1 MPNFSCVRTVVVIST
16 FLSCLTH
23 VNAQTSV
30 PIKPKIIRDLSG
42 YWVHGG
48 GGNNPFNWFDGY
60 GTVDP
65 KNGVTTFPSSNRA
78 DTTQALPFR
87 NFPDYY
93 PRGFNPR
100 GYLQYNGNRGL
111 RMVFDLAGDKDALK
125 DLKYSIT
132 DIYAYDNTF
141 YAGDSIFFYNF
152 DNVLAMPVAE
162 RWKYLARPDSLLTP
176 FATLVTQAWAANP
189 AGSKWINV
197 NTNDSMRYIL
207 VRVVTKDRGNFT
219 TYPQFGELVIY
230 GSPAFSGS
238 VNPRPTTYSGPL
250 PAKIPLSKFV
260 GTNQGSFADTSQL
273 IYDGNIRDYE
283 AVQYYDNTSSDY
295 PNNTYNFN
303 PWSWTNAGLHYPQA
317 LKNQGRFLWASIRGC
332 SHYMVNATG
341 GNGGQ
346 VINTNHP
353 GDEPENPFSYTRS
366 GDFFYNYAAK
376 YGSNPAASGTRW
388 VNDAGFPNGLNY
400 YDAVENGNED
410 EFVGLSILGYMM
422 KSFVDY
428 DGWEGRVGTGLG
440 IKNADP
446 NFKMVMSA
454 SVYMDS
460 NRVDCYVWLSKIL
473 RSDGKFPFSIIN
485 NHHYSRTYD
494 NKIDYNPM
502 IEQQVGEKGES
513 PEKDLMYD
521 KLNSYTNFYY
531 NILDGD
537 TSVKVFLTE
546 WGYDNFPDAPPS
558 VAALNSLWTIS
569 GTPLVPGY
577 DNLQSKA
584 LMMLRGETIMAAT
597 GLRGYNEFM
606 FHNAYY
612 GPNTINML
620 FATSG
625 RTTADP
631 MASVKFPWYWY
642 RAGLYTYLKNYYPD
656 AVLSN
661 NGDNLWV
668 IRWKNMQNPDS
679 VCYQVWKGSYN
690 GSSLPNQ
697 SISIGAVAGSTASQ
711 VELSFTQATGTVTT
725 VPAGGGYLTINALE
739 KPLFYFVKQDTATII
754 NQLPVANAGPDQN
767 LPTVTVSTALDGS
780 ASSDPDGTIVSYK
793 WVKISGANGV
803 VITSDTSVSPTITG
817 LLPGVYVFELSVTD
831 DKGAIARDQV
841 TITVILPPNQ
851 PPVANAGADISMTL
865 PTNGASL
872 DGTGSMDP
880 DGSIVTYSWTKLSGP
895 AQYTLVNPGAAATSL
910 NNLVQGVYSFILTV
924 TDNRGATAAD
934 TVVVTVNPGLPPPN
948 QPPVANA
955 GPDISITLPVNS
967 AILNGSGSSDPDGA
981 VVSYAWTKISGP
993 AQYLLVNAGNAVAN
1007 VSNLVAGVYSFRL
1020 QVVDNNGAASADTMV
1035 ITVGNATAVNQPP
1048 VANAGAD
1055 KTLSTPGNVTLD
1067 GTASYDPDGNVVQ
1080 YSWVQTSGQAG
1091 ATIVNSTTAQP
1102 TITGLQQGVYIF
1114 QLTVTDN
1121 NGATAT
1127 ATVKIT
1133 VGTVTNQLPVAK
1145 AGNDISISYPN
1156 AAASLNGSASFD
1168 PDGSIVSY
1176 SWKQVS
1182 GPSAASILQP
1192 NSSVTNIQQLVA
1204 GDYLFE
1210 LTVTDNSGATAKDTV
1225 KVSVVVALRFTE
1237 TIKVYPNPIIGSS
1250 FTIDALNETRGKVRV
1265 VLFDAGGKLILEN
1278 MYDKQ
1283 SDSFSQQI
1291 TVPALSSGLYVLN
1304 VQFYLQDKPFVF
1316 KLVK

>member
-1 MPNFSCVRTVVVIST
+1 MPNFTSVRIVVVISI
-16 FLSCLTH
+16 FLSCFTQL
-23 VNAQTSV
+23 NAQTSV

-48 GGNNPFNWFDGY
+48 GGNTPFNWFDGY
-60 GTVDP
+60 GSVDP
-65 KNGVTTFPSSNRA
+65 KNGVTAFPSSNRA

-93 PRGFNPR
+93 PHGLNPR
-100 GYLQYNGNRGL
+100 GYVQYNGNRGL
-111 RMVFDLAGDKDALK
+111 RMVFDMAGDKDALK

-132 DIYAYDNTF
+132 DIYAYDNTY
-141 YAGDSIFFYNF
+141 YAGDSIMFYNF

-230 GSPAFSGS
+230 GSPAYAGS
-238 VNPRPTTYSGPL
+238 VNPRPATYSGPL
-250 PAKIPLSKFV
+250 PAKIPISKFV
-260 GTNQGSFADTSQL
+260 GTNQGSFADTTQL
-273 IYDGNIRDYE
+273 VYDGNVRDYE
-283 AVQYYDNTSSDY
+283 SITYYDNTTQDY
-295 PNNTYNFN
+295 PNQTYNFN
-303 PWSWTNAGLHYPQA
+303 PWNWTAAQLHYPQA
-317 LKNQGRFLWASIRGC
+317 LRRQGSYLWASIRGC
-332 SHYMVNATG
+332 SKYLESATG

-353 GDEPENPFSYTRS
+353 GDEPESPYSYTRS

-376 YGSNPAASGTRW
+376 YGNNPAASGTRW

-422 KSFVDY
+422 KTFVDY

-446 NFKMVMSA
+446 NFKMIMSA

-513 PEKDLMYD
+513 PEKDLMFD
-521 KLNSYTNFYY
+521 KLNSYSNFYY

-537 TSVKVFLTE
+537 TTVKVFLTE
-546 WGYDNFPDAPPS
+546 WGYDNFPDAPAS

-584 LMMLRGETIMAAT
+584 IMMLRGETIMAST
-597 GLRGYNEFM
+597 GFRGYNEFM

-612 GPNTINML
+612 GPNTISML

-642 RAGLYTYLKNYYPD
+642 RAGLYSYLKNYYPD

-661 NGDNLWV
+661 NGENLWV
-668 IRWKNMQNPDS
+668 IRWKNINNPDS
-679 VCYQVWKGSYN
+679 VCYQIWKGSYN
-690 GSSLPNQ
+690 GSTLANQ
-697 SISIGAVAGSTASQ
+697 SISVGSVIGSTATQ
-711 VELSFTQATGTVTT
+711 VEFSFTQAQGTITI

-739 KPLFYFVKQDTATII
+739 KPLFYFVKQDTVTII
-754 NQLPVANAGPDQN
+754 NQLPVANAGPDQT

-780 ASSDPDGTIVSYK
+780 ASYDPDGTIVSYK
-793 WVKISGANGV
+793 WVKISGTNGV
-803 VITSDTSVSPTITG
+803 VITSDTAVSPTLTG
-817 LLPGVYVFELSVTD
+817 LLPGTYVFELAVTD
-831 DKGAIARDQV
+831 NKGAIAKDQV
-841 TITVILPPNQ
+841 TIIVTLPPNQ
-851 PPVANAGADISMTL
+851 PPVANAGADISITL
-865 PTNGASL
+865 PVNATVLNGTASF
-872 DGTGSMDP
+872 DP
-880 DGSIVTYSWTKLSGP
+880 DGSIVTYAWTKLSGP
-895 AQYTLVNPGAAATSL
+895 AQYSMANPGVSSTNLS
-910 NNLVQGVYSFILTV
+910 NLVQGVYSFVLTV
-924 TDNRGATAAD
+924 TDNRGATASD
-934 TVVVTVNPGLPPPN
+934 TVVVTVNPGAPPPN

-955 GPDISITLPVNS
+955 GPDITIVLPVNS
-967 AILNGSGSSDPDGA
+967 AVLNGSNSSDPDGTIS
-981 VVSYAWTKISGP
+981 SYAWTKISGP
-993 AQYLLVNAGNAVAN
+993 PQYLLVNGGNAVAN
-1007 VSNLVAGVYSFRL
+1007 VSNLVGGVYSFRL
-1020 QVVDNNGAASADTMV
+1020 LVTDNNGASTADTMLIMV
-1035 ITVGNATAVNQPP
+1035 NNAAVTNQPP
-1048 VANAGAD
+1048 VANAGTD
-1055 KTLSTPGNVTLD
+1055 KTIPVPANVTLD
-1067 GTASYDPDGNVVQ
+1067 GTASYDPDGSIVQ
-1080 YSWVQTSGQAG
+1080 YAWVQTSGLG
-1091 ATIVNSTTAQP
+1091 GTTIVNSTTAQP
-1102 TITGLQQGVYIF
+1102 TITGLQTGVYIF

-1121 NGATAT
+1121 NGAQAT

-1145 AGNDISISYPN
+1145 AGNDLSIAYPN
-1156 AAASLNGSASFD
+1156 ASAILNGSGSFD
-1168 PDGSIVSY
+1168 PDGTIVSY
-1176 SWKQVS
+1176 AWRQIS
-1182 GPSAASILQP
+1182 GPSTANILQP
-1192 NSSVTNIQQLVA
+1192 NSSTTGIQQLVT

-1210 LTVTDNSGATAKDTV
+1210 LTVTDNSGAIAKDTV
-1225 KVSVVVALRFTE
+1225 KVSVVFTLRFTE
-1237 TIKVYPNPIIGSS
+1237 SIKVYPNPIVGNS
-1250 FTIDALNETRGKVRV
+1250 FTIDALNDTRGKVRIT
-1265 VLFDAGGKLILEN
+1265 LYDAGGKLILEN
-1278 MYDKQ
+1278 IYDKQ
-1283 SDSFSQQI
+1283 SDGFNQKI
-1291 TVPALSSGLYVLN
+1291 NVPSLSAGLYILN